1 MLNYIN
7 ISEQVLVN
15 LRRDVVLPQVLVDLN
30 SKKKKVLVDL
40 SVMVLGFS
48 FAFINI
54 ILSFFVQKRKKKK
67 KEGMWSKWCG

>member
-40 SVMVLGFS
+40 SVMVLGF
-48 FAFINI
+48 
-54 ILSFFVQKRKKKK
+54 FF
-67 KEGMWSKWCG
+67 CFH